1 MLFRLSAIASVFS
14 ASLAGDLSTA
24 DGMYCGS
31 GKYWSS
37 LMFIVNSTDETLIA
51 SGIANLPYAAPWY
64 LSNISIHMN
73 ELGDEIVIGKAP
85 KTREPHSIGGFG
97 YRVPSWTQVNFDVRT
112 QTISATYKDT
122 EMRCTPDQ
130 CPEHLPSPHDDR
142 SSLDGFYC
150 CSSKYWRD
158 FFFRVDAADG
168 TLDISGMATLP
179 NSAPF
184 YLSGIPFSTAKD
196 GTVIELGVN
205 GHQSRALRHTIGGFG
220 YPVPSWTTLPFDAN
234 TKTITATYR
243 GEKINCTPE
252 QC

>member
-1 MLFRLSAIASVFS
+1 
-14 ASLAGDLSTA
+14 
-24 DGMYCGS
+24 
-31 GKYWSS
+31 
-37 LMFIVNSTDETLIA
+37 
-51 SGIANLPYAAPWY
+51 
-64 LSNISIHMN
+64 
-73 ELGDEIVIGKAP
+73 LGDEIVIGKAP

-130 CPEHLPSPHDDR
+130 CPDHLPSPHDDR

-184 YLSGIPFSTAKD
+184 YLSGIPFYTAKD

-220 YPVPSWTTLPFDAN
+220 YPVPSWKTLPFDAN

-243 GEKINCTPE
+243 
-252 QC
+252 